1 MDRKVDEGRTFSWDD
16 LLEYIDDRRVIPIIG
31 WDVMKVVDAGET
43 VGLDGV
49 IAERLAVRLGLP
61 PPGRNRPDPLNDVV
75 AQHEASGGR
84 TDHLYSR
91 VRAIMREPLPVPEA
105 LRQLARIP
113 HFKLFISTTF
123 DGLLERALAE
133 ADGTGES
140 GVLSLAY
147 SLAEHDDLPAGFL
160 ASSQRCVFHLLGRSR
175 STIPDCVLCQEHML
189 EYLHHLQRQGVPE
202 HLADLLRQSHLLLIG
217 NRLND
222 WVVRFLIRV
231 TKGER
236 LIAPRGCSEI
246 LADNSAEGLGE
257 LSRFLRCFSP
267 STQLPLGGDATAFV
281 AELSERYAQRHPRR
295 PMPEDI
301 APSARADV
309 NTMPHG
315 AVFISYASED
325 VAAAARLHRLLGEA
339 GIDAWFDK
347 QELGSGD
354 DFTAKISRNIRG
366 CSVFMPLISR
376 NTQARQEG
384 YFRQEWSLAVART
397 SRMHDSVKFIVPVS
411 IDGTPSSESS
421 NVPERFLEL
430 QWAHLPNGEC
440 TPGFLEAV
448 REIVRDAHR
457 RSKVNR

>member
-1 MDRKVDEGRTFSWDD
+1 MDRKVDDARTFSWDD

-43 VGLDGV
+43 VGLDV
-49 IAERLAVRLGLP
+49 LIAERLAARLGLP
-61 PPGRNRPDPLNDVV
+61 TPGRNRPDPLNDVV

-91 VRAIMREPLPVPEA
+91 VRAIMREPLPVPDA
-105 LRQLARIP
+105 LRQLARIS

-133 ADGTGES
+133 ADGTGEA

-147 SLAEHDDLPAGFL
+147 SLAEHDDLPAGFSGL
-160 ASSQRCVFHLLGRSR
+160 PQRCVFHLLGRSR
-175 STIPDCVLCQEHML
+175 STVPDCVLCQEHML

-202 HLADLLRQSHLLLIG
+202 QLADLLRQSHLLLIG

-281 AELSERYAQRHPRR
+281 SELSERYAQRHPQR
-295 PMPEDI
+295 PAREAL
-301 APSARADV
+301 APAPRAEAS
-309 NTMPHG
+309 TMPSG

-325 VAAAARLHRLLGEA
+325 AAAAARLHRLLGAA

-347 QELGSGD
+347 QELGTGD
-354 DFTAKISRNIRG
+354 DFTARISRNIRG
-366 CSVFMPLISR
+366 CSVFMPLISH

-384 YFRQEWSLAVART
+384 YFRQEWNLAIERS
-397 SRMHDSVKFIVPVS
+397 SRMHDSVKFIVPIS
-411 IDGTPSSESS
+411 IDGTPAAESA
-421 NVPERFLEL
+421 NVPGRFLEL
-430 QWAHLPNGEC
+430 HWAHLPGGEC
-440 TPGFLEAV
+440 TPGFV
-448 REIVRDAHR
+448 QTIREIVRDAHR
-457 RSKVNR
+457 RLKVTR